1 MRTRPREGESEGGPE
16 DVNAGDL
23 FVGLMSGTSIDG
35 IDAVLVRID
44 WDSSTTFDW
53 SLLAFS
59 TTTYDEARRKTIL
72 DALEEGT
79 PDGLCRLNVSLGEWL
94 ASAVRDVCEAASVEP
109 H

>member
-1 MRTRPREGESEGGPE
+1 MTS
-16 DVNAGDL
+16 GDL

-44 WDSSTTFDW
+44 GDSREAFEW

-59 TTTYDEARRKTIL
+59 TTAYDEGRRKLIL

-79 PDGLCRLNVSLGEWL
+79 PNALCRLDEV
-94 ASAVRDVCEAASVEP
+94 AAVDK
-109 H
+109 